1 MLRSMDSAVAGLR
14 AHQNK
19 MDVIGH
25 NLANVNTFGFKAQ
38 TYTFKEAMYQTSNA
52 STGGTSDAGGSN
64 AAQYGYGTLMGTI
77 GTDMTASTPSYV
89 GGLNATINGEGF
101 FLTAKTKKDD
111 GVLVKGQTDDYSI
124 KSGTGVDWDYTRVGQ
139 FSVDSNGYLVD
150 GNGNFVYGFYPNG
163 STGSGTIADFDSDG
177 KFTPS
182 TAALKPIRIPTDLT
196 ISNNG
201 DVTGPIFGT
210 GAGTGGTTTSNK
222 PLKATSISINNLG
235 EITATLEKET
245 TTNGAT
251 TTQSYAGVH
260 IGTLAL
266 VTFQNPEGLTKAGQ
280 TYYKANEKDNT
291 GRVDASVAG
300 GDMATLMAGYIEASN
315 VDLAKEFADMIMTQR
330 GFQANSKMITVS
342 DEMLNELVNMK
353 R

>member
-38 TYTFKEAMYQTSNA
+38 TYTFKEAMYQTSTA
-52 STGGTSDAGGSN
+52 STNGTDTAGGAN

-101 FLTAKTKKDD
+101 FLTSKAKSSD
-111 GVLVKGQTDDYSI
+111 GVNKNVADLKN
-124 KSGTGVDWDYTRVGQ
+124 VDIEWEYTRVGQ
-139 FSVDSNGYLVD
+139 FSVDSKGFLVD
-150 GNGNFVYGFYPNG
+150 GNGNFVYGFYPEKASDDAG
-163 STGSGTIADFDSDG
+163 FTDG
-177 KFTPS
+177 KLN
-182 TAALKPIRIPTDLT
+182 ADAKLLPIRIPIDVEQETSGEVKKL
-196 ISNNG
+196 IFSN
-201 DVTGPIFGT
+201 T
-210 GAGTGGTTTSNK
+210 TGGTGTADEK

-235 EITATLEKET
+235 EITATLTKEGSAGTGGT
-245 TTNGAT
+245 TAT
-251 TTQSYAGVH
+251 EDKTYAGVH

-266 VTFQNPEGLTKAGQ
+266 VTFQNPEGLTKAGE
-280 TYYKANEKDNT
+280 TYYKANSKDNT

-342 DEMLNELVNMK
+342 DEMLSELVNMK

>member
-52 STGGTSDAGGSN
+52 STGGTTEAGGSN

-77 GTDMTASTPSYV
+77 GVDMTASTPSYV

-101 FLTAKTKKDD
+101 FLTSPKKYE
-111 GVLVKGQTDDYSI
+111 GKAPTG
-124 KSGTGVDWDYTRVGQ
+124 GTALDTSKNIDLKDMGAEWEYTRVGQ

-150 GNGNFVYGFYPNG
+150 GNGNFVYGFYPASSTTDAAFDANG
-163 STGSGTIADFDSDG
+163 KLID
-177 KFTPS
+177 
-182 TAALKPIRIPTDLT
+182 AAKLRPLRIPTD
-196 ISNNG
+196 
-201 DVTGPIFGT
+201 VTVT
-210 GAGTGGTTTSNK
+210 TSGGTTTTTLTFAEIGSTGTGSTSTVK
-222 PLKATSISINNLG
+222 PGKATSISVNSLG
-235 EITATLEKET
+235 EITATVTPDGKD
-245 TTNGAT
+245 AV
-251 TTQSYAGVH
+251 SGVH
-260 IGTLAL
+260 IGTLAI
-266 VTFQNPEGLTKAGQ
+266 VNFQNPEGLTKAGE
-280 TYYKANEKDNT
+280 TYYKANDKDNT
-291 GRVDASVAG
+291 GRADASVAG
-300 GDMATLMAGYIEASN
+300 GEVATLMAGYIEASN

>member
-38 TYTFKEAMYQTSNA
+38 TYTFKEAMYQTSSA
-52 STGGTSDAGGSN
+52 STGGTTNAGGSN

-77 GTDMTASTPSYV
+77 GVDMTASTPSYT

-101 FLTAKTKKDD
+101 FLTAKTKEE
-111 GVLVKGQTDDYSI
+111 KGIMNSGTGDYSI

-139 FSVDSNGYLVD
+139 FSVDSQGYLVD
-150 GNGNFVYGFYPNG
+150 GNGNFVYGFNPALAAINPGYEQAQ
-163 STGSGTIADFDSDG
+163 GT
-177 KFTPS
+177 TPEK
-182 TAALKPIRIPTDLT
+182 LKSPAPLMPIRIPTGVTATGDTIDSLT
-196 ISNNG
+196 Y
-201 DVTGPIFGT
+201 
-210 GAGTGGTTTSNK
+210 AGSK
-222 PLKATSISINNLG
+222 PLKATSVSINNLG
-235 EITATLEKET
+235 EITATITQEG
-245 TTNGAT
+245 TNGADDKT
-251 TTQSYAGVH
+251 YAGVH

-266 VTFQNPEGLTKAGQ
+266 VTFQNPEGLTKAGE
-280 TYYKANEKDNT
+280 TYYKANSKDNT

-300 GDMATLMAGYIEASN
+300 GDMPTLMAGYIEASN

-342 DEMLNELVNMK
+342 DEMLSELVNMK

>member
-1 MLRSMDSAVAGLR
+1 MLRSMDSAVAGLS

-38 TYTFKEAMYQTSNA
+38 TYTFKEAMYQTSTA
-52 STGGTSDAGGSN
+52 STNGTDTAGGAN

-101 FLTAKTKKDD
+101 FLTSKAKSKD
-111 GVLVKGQTDDYSI
+111 GVERDVEDLKN
-124 KSGTGVDWDYTRVGQ
+124 VDIEWEYTRVGQ
-139 FSVDSNGYLVD
+139 FSVDSKGFLVD
-150 GNGNFVYGFYPNG
+150 GNGNFVYGFYPEKASANAG
-163 STGSGTIADFDSDG
+163 FTDG
-177 KFTPS
+177 KLNEK
-182 TAALKPIRIPTDLT
+182 AKLLPIRIPTNVQQDQ
-196 ISNNG
+196 SG
-201 DVTGPIFGT
+201 EVTGLTFG
-210 GAGTGGTTTSNK
+210 GGTGTTTTDEK

-235 EITATLEKET
+235 EITATLT
-245 TTNGAT
+245 ATDAT
-251 TTQSYAGVH
+251 TKEEKTYAGVH

-266 VTFQNPEGLTKAGQ
+266 VTFQNPEGLTKAGE
-280 TYYKANEKDNT
+280 TYYKANSKDNT

-315 VDLAKEFADMIMTQR
+315 VDLAKEFAEMIMTQR

>member
-52 STGGTSDAGGSN
+52 STGGTTNAGGSN

-77 GTDMTASTPSYV
+77 GVDMTASTPSYV

-101 FLTAKTKKDD
+101 FLTAKAKNET
-111 GVLVKGQTDDYSI
+111 GIAIKGAQGTTDYSI
-124 KSGTGVDWDYTRVGQ
+124 KTAGVDWEYTRVGQ
-139 FSVDSNGYLVD
+139 FSVDSKGYLVD
-150 GNGNFVYGFYPNG
+150 GNGNFVYGYYPRVADNNG
-163 STGSGTIADFDSDG
+163 SYTQKTENGNTTEVFDEA
-177 KFTPS
+177 KAKLMP
-182 TAALKPIRIPTDLT
+182 LRIPTKVT
-196 ISNNG
+196 EANG
-201 DVTGPIFGT
+201 VITQLEYGT
-210 GAGTGGTTTSNK
+210 GAA
-222 PLKATSISINNLG
+222 LKATSVSINSLG
-235 EITATLEKET
+235 EITATLTQEN
-245 TTNGAT
+245 NGT
-251 TTQSYAGVH
+251 STSYAGVH

-266 VTFQNPEGLTKAGQ
+266 VTFQNPEGLTKAGE
-280 TYYKANEKDNT
+280 TYYKSDSKDNT

-300 GDMATLMAGYIEASN
+300 GDMPTLMAGYIEASN

-342 DEMLNELVNMK
+342 DEMLSELVNMK

>member
-52 STGGTSDAGGSN
+52 STTGTDTAGGSN

-101 FLTAKTKKDD
+101 FLTATTKADPTKTVISSDVKDM
-111 GVLVKGQTDDYSI
+111 GVE
-124 KSGTGVDWDYTRVGQ
+124 WNYTRVGQ
-139 FSVDSNGYLVD
+139 FSVDSQGYLVD
-150 GNGNFVYGFYPNG
+150 GNGNFVYGFQPD
-163 STGSGTIADFDSDG
+163 DFDKDG
-177 KFTPS
+177 KLDT
-182 TAALKPIRIPTDLT
+182 TKAALKPLRIPT
-196 ISNNG
+196 G
-201 DVTGPIFGT
+201 VTTGT
-210 GAGTGGTTTSNK
+210 PPK
-222 PLKATSISINNLG
+222 PAFEDGKPSAKATSVSINKMG
-235 EITATLEKET
+235 QITATIT
-245 TTNGAT
+245 PDGAT
-251 TTQSYAGVH
+251 EATAGLH

-266 VTFQNPEGLTKAGQ
+266 VTFQNPEGLTKAGE
-280 TYYKANEKDNT
+280 TYYTADTKDNS
-291 GRVDASVAG
+291 GRADASVPG
-300 GDMATLMAGYIEASN
+300 GDMATLMSGYIEASN
-315 VDLAKEFADMIMTQR
+315 VDLAKEFAEMIMTQR

-342 DEMLNELVNMK
+342 DEMLSELVNMK

>member
-52 STGGTSDAGGSN
+52 STGGTTNAGGSN

-101 FLTAKTKKDD
+101 FLTSKQKSETGVGIDTDLKD
-111 GVLVKGQTDDYSI
+111 SAA
-124 KSGTGVDWDYTRVGQ
+124 GVDWDYTRVGQ
-139 FSVDSNGYLVD
+139 FSVDSKGYLVD
-150 GNGNFVYGFYPNG
+150 GNGNFVYGFYPTKAPTDLAGFQADANG
-163 STGSGTIADFDSDG
+163 VETL
-177 KFTPS
+177 K
-182 TAALKPIRIPTDLT
+182 TAAKLLPIRIPTKVVDDGKGT
-196 ISNNG
+196 I
-201 DVTGPIFGT
+201 TGIEFAKD
-210 GAGTGGTTTSNK
+210 GAA
-222 PLKATSISINNLG
+222 LKATSISINNLG
-235 EITATLEKET
+235 EITATLT
-245 TTNGAT
+245 TDADAT
-251 TTQSYAGVH
+251 ANTPSKTFAGIH

-266 VTFQNPEGLTKAGQ
+266 VTFQNPEGLTKAGE
-280 TYYKANEKDNT
+280 TYYKANSKDNT

-300 GDMATLMAGYIEASN
+300 GDMPTLMAGYIEASN